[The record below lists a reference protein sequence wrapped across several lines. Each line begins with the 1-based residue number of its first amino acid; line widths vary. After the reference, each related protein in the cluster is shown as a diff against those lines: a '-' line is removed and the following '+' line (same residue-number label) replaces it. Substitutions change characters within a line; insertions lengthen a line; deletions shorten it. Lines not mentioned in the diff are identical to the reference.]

1 MADTAAKLKPEAR
14 RRQRWL
20 CSHLV
25 RLEFANPVFGA
36 QMGLL
41 EEIDGQGAAIAVDN
55 PYPTGLKLTLAAEE
69 YEIPAEI
76 AERVPR
82 ETDFLLELRFLEGRQ
97 WAPVLWK
104 PKHLF
109 LPRRAKTKASPKETG
124 PPPGSVGS

>member
-1 MADTAAKLKPEAR
+1 MAESAAKLKPEAR

-25 RLEFANPVFGA
+25 RLEFADPVFGA
-36 QMGLL
+36 QMALL
-41 EEIDGQGAAIAVDN
+41 EEIDRRGAAVAVDSS
-55 PYPTGLKLTLAAEE
+55 YPIGLKLTLAAEE

-97 WAPVLWK
+97 WAPAHWK

-109 LPRRAKTKASPKETG
+109 LPGPAKTKASPKE
-124 PPPGSVGS
+124 